1 MSKKPLPER
10 LVVMGRITA
19 PYGVRGWVKL
29 QPYTQ
34 QPQGLLGYPEWQVG
48 REGAWQTRVVED
60 VKVHGSV
67 VVAKL
72 QDVGDREQAAA
83 LRGQQVAVSREDF
96 PEAAAGEYY
105 WADLVG
111 LRVINAAGTELGQVA
126 EVFET
131 GANDVLVV
139 AGERERLLPF
149 IEPVIREVDVA
160 GGRIIVDWDAD
171 Y

>member
-1 MSKKPLPER
+1 
-10 LVVMGRITA
+10 MGRITA

-34 QPQGLLGYPEWQVG
+34 QPQGMLGYPVWQVG
-48 REGAWQTRVVED
+48 CEGAWQAQAVED
-60 VKVHGSV
+60 VRVHGSV

-72 QDVGDREQAAA
+72 QGVSDREQAAV

-111 LRVINAAGTELGQVA
+111 LKVVNAAGVELGRVA

-149 IEPVIREVDVA
+149 IEPVIRQVDVA
-160 GGRIIVDWDAD
+160 GGRITVDWDTD

>member
-1 MSKKPLPER
+1 
-10 LVVMGRITA
+10 MGRITA

-34 QPQGLLGYPEWQVG
+34 HPQGMLGYPEWQVG
-48 REGAWQTRVVED
+48 REGGAWQAQAVED

-72 QDVGDREQAAA
+72 QGVGDREQAAA

-111 LRVINAAGTELGQVA
+111 LKVINAAGVELGRVA

-160 GGRIIVDWDAD
+160 GGRITVDWDAD

>member
-1 MSKKPLPER
+1 VSKKPLPER

-34 QPQGLLGYPEWQVG
+34 QPQGMLGYPEWKLG
-48 REGAWQTRVVED
+48 GEDAWQARAVED

-72 QDVGDREQAAA
+72 QGVGDREQAAA

-111 LRVINAAGTELGQVA
+111 LKVVNTAGAELGRVV
-126 EVFET
+126 EMFET

-160 GGRIIVDWDAD
+160 GGTITVDWGAD